1 MQQINLQAS
10 KIAACVGMNP
20 YVTITDTIYD
30 IFKLKNKGPI
40 EKLEL
45 TNMINEEEKQSI
57 TRLLNISSESST
69 KEIQTEFMKNLNNLA
84 TNDKDSELF
93 LERLDNNSVKQ
104 TIKSEINMRKGVLNE
119 KKDLDRLEKKENIK
133 ITQRNSQ
140 FGNLVINI
148 SDVYKIIISGRTDGY
163 NEEEQ
168 CIIETKHR
176 KNRLFG
182 KVPVYERVQC
192 EIYMRMFECSKCYH
206 TETFREESNETLLEM
221 DDKLWKQ
228 ILDGLQNKFM
238 PEYIEIME
246 CASQ

>member
-1 MQQINLQAS
+1 
-10 KIAACVGMNP
+10 
-20 YVTITDTIYD
+20 
-30 IFKLKNKGPI
+30 
-40 EKLEL
+40 
-45 TNMINEEEKQSI
+45 MINEEEKQSI
-57 TRLLNISSESST
+57 TRLLNIPSESST

-93 LERLDNNSVKQ
+93 LEGLHNNSVKQ
-104 TIKSEINMRKGVLNE
+104 TIKSGDKYEKRCFERK

-168 CIIETKHR
+168 YIIETKHR

>member
-57 TRLLNISSESST
+57 TRLLNIPSESST

-93 LERLDNNSVKQ
+93 LEGLDNNSVKQ

-119 KKDLDRLEKKENIK
+119 KKDLDRLEKKK
-133 ITQRNSQ
+133 I
-140 FGNLVINI
+140 
-148 SDVYKIIISGRTDGY
+148 
-163 NEEEQ
+163 
-168 CIIETKHR
+168 
-176 KNRLFG
+176 
-182 KVPVYERVQC
+182 
-192 EIYMRMFECSKCYH
+192 
-206 TETFREESNETLLEM
+206 
-221 DDKLWKQ
+221 
-228 ILDGLQNKFM
+228 
-238 PEYIEIME
+238 
-246 CASQ
+246 